1 MLKKLL
7 ILFSLASI
15 VLAGCARPQEASIRP
30 LRQIRLPMG
39 YIPNVQFAPFYV
51 AVEKGYFAK
60 EGIELQFDYSF
71 ETDGVQLVGAGQLP
85 FSLASGEQVLLAR
98 AQGLPVVYSY
108 SWYDN
113 FPVSVIAAPELNVKM
128 PADLKG
134 QDIGLPGL
142 FGASYIGL
150 EALLFSGGVEA
161 SQVQLDAIGFNQV
174 EAFATGQKKVVVVY
188 TTNEPI
194 VLKAQGIPFTE
205 VRVADYLQLV
215 ANGLVTNEKTIKDD
229 PELVRGMGRALARGI
244 LDTAADPDA
253 AYEICKKYV
262 ENLGQADE
270 AVQKQVLT
278 TSIEFWNTSQPG
290 RSDPQAWKNMD
301 DLLLKMG
308 LLTASQ
314 DVDKAYTNDLIP
326 QEQ

>member
-7 ILFSLASI
+7 IFLSLASLI
-15 VLAGCARPQEASIRP
+15 VAGCARPQGASVRP

-39 YIPNVQFAPFYV
+39 YIPNVQYAPFYV

-60 EGIELQFDYSF
+60 EGIEIQFDYSF
-71 ETDGVQLVGAGQLP
+71 ETDGVQLVGAGQIP

-98 AQGLPVVYSY
+98 AQGLPVVYFY

-113 FPVSVIAAPELNVKM
+113 FPVSVIAAPELNVKT

-134 QDIGLPGL
+134 QAIGLPGL

-150 EALLFSGGVEA
+150 EALLFSGGVEE
-161 SQVQLDAIGFNQV
+161 SQVQLDTIGFNQV
-174 EAFATGQKKVVVVY
+174 EAFATGQKKAVVVY

-194 VLKAQGIPFTE
+194 VLKAQGIPYTE

-215 ANGLVTNEKTIKDD
+215 ANGLVTNEKTIQDD
-229 PELVRGMGRALARGI
+229 PELVRSMGRALARGI

-270 AVQKQVLT
+270 AVQKQVLA

-301 DLLLKMG
+301 DLLVKMG
-308 LLTASQ
+308 LLTAPQ
-314 DVDKAYTNDLIP
+314 DVDKAYTNDLVP